1 MVIATTAVRDSGMI
15 ANARAMAYRA
25 TSEVILNRDMEKTMR
40 TRTTDV
46 IRRK

>member
-1 MVIATTAVRDSGMI
+1 MI

-25 TSEVILNRDMEKTMR
+25 TSEVISNREIENTMR
-40 TRTTDV
+40 TRTIDV